1 MTEERIGIYA
11 GKGVLPIKVAES
23 ITKSNKEVFII
34 AIKGLTDKNIE
45 KFPHQWMRFG
55 QIGLAMNL
63 LKKNNC
69 NELVIIGGARIP
81 NFFFLF
87 PDFFGLKLF
96 FSLFKIRN
104 KGDAEIIK
112 TIINYIE
119 SKVKIKIVGA
129 ENFLKN
135 ILMSKG
141 ILTETNITK
150 NNLNCIE
157 LGVKTCSKIG
167 NNDIGQACIISNNE
181 VIITEDINGT
191 DYMLYRALKEKH
203 NDISGG
209 FLIKMLKPIQD
220 PRVDLPTVGLNTL
233 RLINEL
239 GLDGII
245 LEDKKAFLVDKKK
258 MIKYANQNNLF
269 IYGI

>member
-1 MTEERIGIYA
+1 MTEKRIGIYA

-34 AIKGLTDKNIE
+34 AIKGLTDKSIE

-104 KGDAEIIK
+104 KGC
-112 TIINYIE
+112 
-119 SKVKIKIVGA
+119 
-129 ENFLKN
+129 L
-135 ILMSKG
+135 
-141 ILTETNITK
+141 
-150 NNLNCIE
+150 
-157 LGVKTCSKIG
+157 
-167 NNDIGQACIISNNE
+167 
-181 VIITEDINGT
+181 
-191 DYMLYRALKEKH
+191 LYT
-203 NDISGG
+203 S
-209 FLIKMLKPIQD
+209 PS
-220 PRVDLPTVGLNTL
+220 PRDRQKSRMPSS
-233 RLINEL
+233 
-239 GLDGII
+239 
-245 LEDKKAFLVDKKK
+245 A
-258 MIKYANQNNLF
+258 
-269 IYGI
+269 